1 MILNTINEILDFM
14 RDIEDDYRAEIK
26 GENLSAITRYRK
38 VTPLPLLLQMFGQI
52 GKTQHAE
59 LLDFY
64 KDIDRPVK
72 HDDSMVKLNDY
83 LVTVTALNSSFPQP
97 KKTKS
102 ISEGFSSRATPEHL
116 PVMGMM
122 STLYNCV
129 NKMVLIYRLMNFFI
143 EKKKMMKGNQKS

>member
-1 MILNTINEILDFM
+1 MILNTINEMLDFM

-83 LVTVTALNSSFPQP
+83 LVTVTALFHRSLNPRKRRVFRKGSHRGQP
-97 KKTKS
+97 
-102 ISEGFSSRATPEHL
+102 L
-116 PVMGMM
+116 
-122 STLYNCV
+122 N
-129 NKMVLIYRLMNFFI
+129 IYLSW
-143 EKKKMMKGNQKS
+143 E